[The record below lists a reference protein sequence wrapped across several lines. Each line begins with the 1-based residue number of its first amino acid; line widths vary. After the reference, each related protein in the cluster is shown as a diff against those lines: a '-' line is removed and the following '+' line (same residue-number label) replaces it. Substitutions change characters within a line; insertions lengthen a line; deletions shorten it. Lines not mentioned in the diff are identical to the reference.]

1 MKKEY
6 ASMLDIQDV
15 LLYLLRMKESGPLD
29 RPPQPVPTP
38 SYRRSRVSG

>member
-6 ASMLDIQDV
+6 ASMDIQDV
-15 LLYLLRMKESGPLD
+15 LHYLLRMKESGPLD